1 MPLWGREF
9 EMLYLTEGMI
19 GNLARGTALAGLLA
33 SGAVAAPPG
42 ETPFGVYDPEGQF
55 SDDDDVQ
62 IEHLF
67 LPWED
72 VFLPSLVD
80 ADVYALARERALLVT
95 IEPWTWTRSERN
107 TPARLKAGLQSG
119 DYDQYMQAICSV
131 LGTLNSPVTVRWAQE
146 MDDQST
152 QFIWAGWEPGTYIEA
167 YKRMVDICRAEAP
180 QINYMWSPLGYE
192 NMAEYYPGDDYA
204 DLVGLSVFGFQPWEE
219 EILGQ
224 AQSFVDILEPRYER
238 AKQFGKP
245 IVVAETGFSGDQA
258 YVDAWHN
265 TIRQTYEQFPDLVG
279 VVYFNQVEV
288 YPWPDGFG
296 LPDWRVDERVIGPNE

>member
-1 MPLWGREF
+1 MRH
-9 EMLYLTEGMI
+9 LTKAMFAKA
-19 GNLARGTALAGLLA
+19 LSGTFLAGFLA
-33 SGAVAAPPG
+33 GSAGAAPPG

-55 SDDDDVQ
+55 SDDSDVQ

-80 ADVYALARERALLVT
+80 ADVYALARARALLVT

-107 TPARLKAGLQSG
+107 TPQRLQQGLQSG
-119 DYDQYMQAICSV
+119 EYDQYMRAICSV

-146 MDDQST
+146 MDDNTT
-152 QFIWAGWEPGTYIEA
+152 QFTWAKWEPGTYIDA
-167 YKRMVDICRAEAP
+167 YRRMVDICRAEAP
-180 QINYMWSPLGYE
+180 QVNYMWSPLGFE
-192 NMAEYYPGDDYA
+192 NMDEYYPGDDYA
-204 DLVGLSVFGFQPWEE
+204 DLVGLSVFGFQAWEE
-219 EILGQ
+219 EILGKS
-224 AQSFVDILEPRYER
+224 QSFVDILEPRYER

-258 YVDAWHN
+258 YVEAWHN
-265 TIRQTYEQFPDLVG
+265 SIRQTYEQFPDLVG

-296 LPDWRVDERVIGPNE
+296 LPDWRVDNRVIGADE

>member
-1 MPLWGREF
+1 MRYLKNLMRGR
-9 EMLYLTEGMI
+9 LSWSAVLG
-19 GNLARGTALAGLLA
+19 GLLA
-33 SGAVAAPPG
+33 GGAIAAPPG
-42 ETPFGVYDPEGQF
+42 ETPFGVYDPEGHF
-55 SDDDDVQ
+55 SDDADVQ

-80 ADVYALARERALLVT
+80 ADVYALARARALLVT

-107 TPARLKAGLQSG
+107 TAARLQQGLQSG
-119 DYDQYMQAICSV
+119 EYDQYMRAICSV

-152 QFIWAGWEPGTYIEA
+152 QFIWGGWEPDTYIDA
-167 YKRMVDICRAEAP
+167 YRRMVDICRAESP
-180 QINYMWSPLGYE
+180 DINYMWSPLGYE
-192 NMAEYYPGDDYA
+192 NMAEYYPGDAYA
-204 DLVGLSVFGFQPWEE
+204 DLVGLSVFGYQAWEDD
-219 EILGQ
+219 ILGQ
-224 AQSFVDILEPRYER
+224 SQSFVDILGPRYER

-258 YVDAWHN
+258 YVDAWRE
-265 TIRQTYEQFPDLVG
+265 TIRQSYDQFPDLVG
-279 VVYFNQVEV
+279 VVYFNRVEV

-296 LPDWRVDERVIGPNE
+296 LPDWRVDQRVIDPNE